1 MAIKSFGFGNN
12 SFSGATQ
19 NSKINPSPE
28 MDAYSAFIIWKI
40 KGVSGE
46 IWTAQPHAKS
56 LWSYLSE
63 GNPDALIVG
72 KCTQIHVEEVW
83 QYMKGKNFQRKIKR
97 AYSARNRWAGKP
109 I

>member
-1 MAIKSFGFGNN
+1 MAIRSFGFGTNN
-12 SFSGATQ
+12 FSGAIQ
-19 NSKINPSPE
+19 DSKIKPSSG

-46 IWTAQPHAKS
+46 IWTPQPHAKLS
-56 LWSYLSE
+56 WSYLAE

-72 KCTQIHVEEVW
+72 KCSQSHVKEII
-83 QYMKGKNFQRKIKR
+83 QYMQGKKFQQKVKR
-97 AYSARNRWAGKP
+97 AYAARNRWEGRP